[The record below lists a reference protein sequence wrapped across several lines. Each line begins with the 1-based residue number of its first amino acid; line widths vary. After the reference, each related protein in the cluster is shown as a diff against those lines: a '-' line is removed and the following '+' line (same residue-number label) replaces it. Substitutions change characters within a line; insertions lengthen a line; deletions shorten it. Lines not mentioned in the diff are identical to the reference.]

1 MVSRDYISIEG
12 PEGPAPL
19 YNLEPAMNLVI
30 HTDDTTTRLLQFL
43 YEKTY
48 AWIAVLLPRCAM
60 HRWLSGLINSHGH
73 AYPLRSHGQISGE
86 RKGGESARVARAGAG
101 MRAGGGTGLGTV
113 ETAGFLLWLP
123 CVAGSPSAL
132 GIVPVVKCC
141 RTDLEFDSVGGGV
154 LLCILFVL
162 VKIIIR

>member
-1 MVSRDYISIEG
+1 MVSRAYISIEG

-30 HTDDTTTRLLQFL
+30 HTDDTTTRLLPFL

-48 AWIAVLLPRCAM
+48 ALIAVLLPRCAM
-60 HRWLSGLINSHGH
+60 HRWLSGLINSLGH
-73 AYPLRSHGQISGE
+73 AYPLRRHGQISGE
-86 RKGGESARVARAGAG
+86 RK
-101 MRAGGGTGLGTV
+101 
-113 ETAGFLLWLP
+113 
-123 CVAGSPSAL
+123 SAL

-154 LLCILFVL
+154 LLCILFVF